1 MGSKLYK
8 PSKLQIFIILI
19 GALFFLHV
27 QYQFKETFIE
37 GNENMGYNPNIIRG
51 TLNDDEDGIRRDQI
65 PPGND
70 HLYVLKSKI
79 VPPVCPKCPDVVKIN
94 KCDDSNKKCTP
105 CPPCGRCPESPFECK
120 KVPVY
125 SRFNNPIVR
134 PFMNSP
140 DMN

>member
-1 MGSKLYK
+1 MRSKLFK
-8 PSKLQIFIILI
+8 PTRIQIFLILI

-27 QYQFKETFIE
+27 QYQFRETFIE
-37 GNENMGYNPNIIRG
+37 GNENMIRG
-51 TLNDDEDGIRRDQI
+51 TITDDEGGIRRDQI
-65 PPGND
+65 PSGND
-70 HLYVLKSKI
+70 HMYVLKSKI

-94 KCDDSNKKCTP
+94 KCDSNKKCQP

-140 DMN
+140 EMT

>member
-1 MGSKLYK
+1 MRSKLFK
-8 PSKLQIFIILI
+8 PTRIQIFLILI

-27 QYQFKETFIE
+27 QYQFRETFIE
-37 GNENMGYNPNIIRG
+37 GNENMIRG
-51 TLNDDEDGIRRDQI
+51 TITDDEGGIRRDQI
-65 PPGND
+65 PSGND
-70 HLYVLKSKI
+70 HMYVLKSKI

-94 KCDDSNKKCTP
+94 KCDSNKKCPP

-140 DMN
+140 EMT